1 MITIDNYFHFFFF
14 FPDIVIKFKPSDIKK
29 GGGGGGSFST
39 KELLAS
45 NSSSQKA
52 GLRSVRGKGV
62 SSKKMSATA
71 AVQLTRDTKSVDL
84 ESPESVIGMV
94 PGNAL
99 R

>member
-1 MITIDNYFHFFFF
+1 MLFYFF

-29 GGGGGGSFST
+29 GGGGGSFST

>member
-1 MITIDNYFHFFFF
+1 MITIDNYFHFFF

-29 GGGGGGSFST
+29 GGGGGSFST

>member
-14 FPDIVIKFKPSDIKK
+14 FPDIVIKFKPSDTKK
-29 GGGGGGSFST
+29 GGGGGSFST

>member
-1 MITIDNYFHFFFF
+1 MTFFS
-14 FPDIVIKFKPSDIKK
+14 DIVIKFKPSDFKRV
-29 GGGGGGSFST
+29 GGGGSFST

-52 GLRSVRGKGV
+52 GLRSVRGKGG

>member
-1 MITIDNYFHFFFF
+1 MTTIIFNAFFFF
-14 FPDIVIKFKPSDIKK
+14 FVYPDIVIKFKPSNLKK
-29 GGGGGGSFST
+29 GGGGSFST

-52 GLRSVRGKGV
+52 GLRSVRGKGG

>member
-29 GGGGGGSFST
+29 GGGSFST